1 MVSFTIYPINV
12 QKKRR
17 TPASV
22 HQIMNIFDTFVSSI
36 FSSMSTKER
45 SLNFIEQI
53 IEEDLKNGLP
63 NDKLRFRFPPEPNGY
78 LHVGHASAICLNFGL
93 GIDYKAPVNLRFD
106 DTNPAKEEQ
115 EYVDAIKRDV
125 EWLGFTWANECY
137 ASDYFQQ
144 LYDWAVEL
152 IKKGKAYVDSQ
163 TSEAMAQQKGTPTQA
178 GTDSPYR
185 NRSVE
190 ENLDLFERMKNGEF
204 EEGTHILRA
213 KIDMASPNMIM
224 RDPIMYRILHK
235 HHHRTGDKWCIYP
248 MYDWAHGESDYL
260 EQISHSFCTL
270 EFLPHRE
277 LYDWFLDN
285 IYDAKK
291 VRPKQREFAR
301 RNLSHTVVSKR
312 KLLQLVQEGH
322 VNGWDDPR
330 MSTISGM
337 RRRGYTPASIRN
349 FADTIGIAKRDNL
362 IDVSLLEFCVR
373 EDLNKIAPRVMAVI
387 DPVKLVITNYPEGKT
402 EWLDAENNPE
412 EDEMTY
418 RQVPFSKELYIER
431 EDFLEEASSKFFRLT
446 LGKEVRLKNAYIIK
460 GESVIKDA
468 NGNITEIH
476 ATYDDDSRSGSGSEA
491 SNRKVSGTIHWVSAA
506 HAVTAEIRLYDRL
519 FLDESPD
526 THKDKNFLDFVNPNS
541 LKTVNGYVEPSLT
554 TAKEGDS
561 FQFQRVGYFCV
572 DRDSTPEKLVF
583 NKTVDLKD
591 SWEEKGKKEENTVN
605 NSLKEIN
612 KYFKVS
618 TEEERSAIE
627 KTIGENIKTITNY
640 SLLQNTLKKNVNN
653 NKASLLF
660 SNWVLK
666 YSDSIKASDV
676 ETELLHKLY
685 NMSLKSESPFVRLE
699 VLQNLKKDIATFD
712 SFKTQLSEM
721 KTTEKNET
729 VLQLLTEWV

>member
-1 MVSFTIYPINV
+1 
-12 QKKRR
+12 
-17 TPASV
+17 
-22 HQIMNIFDTFVSSI
+22 
-36 FSSMSTKER
+36 MSTKEK

-53 IEEDLKNGLP
+53 IEDDLKNGLSP
-63 NDKLRFRFPPEPNGY
+63 DKLRFRFPPEPNGY
-78 LHVGHASAICLNFGL
+78 LHLGHASAICLNFGL
-93 GIDYKAPVNLRFD
+93 GINYKAPVNLRFD

-125 EWLGFTWANECY
+125 QWLGYEWAEECY

-163 TSEAMAQQKGTPTQA
+163 SSEEMAKQKGTPTQP
-178 GTDSPYR
+178 GVDGPFR
-185 NRSVE
+185 NRSVA

-213 KIDMASPNMIM
+213 KIDMASTNMLM
-224 RDPIMYRILHK
+224 RDPIIYRILHK
-235 HHHRTGDKWCIYP
+235 HHHRTGDKWCVYP

-277 LYDWFLDN
+277 LYDWFLDQ
-285 IYDAKK
+285 IYDATK

-312 KLLQLVQEGH
+312 KLLQLVQENY
-322 VNGWDDPR
+322 VSGWDDPR

-349 FADTIGIAKRDNL
+349 FAETIGIAKRDNL

-387 DPVKLVITNYPEGKT
+387 DPVKLIITNYPEGKV
-402 EWLDAENNPE
+402 EWLEAENNPE
-412 EDEMTY
+412 EAVMTY
-418 RQVPFSKELYIER
+418 RKVPFSGEIYIER
-431 EDFLEEASSKFFRLT
+431 EDFQEEASGKFFRLT

-460 GESVIKDA
+460 GERVVKDA

-491 SNRKVSGTIHWVSAA
+491 SNRKVSGTIHWVSVE
-506 HAVTAEIRLYDRL
+506 HAVPAEIRLYDRL
-519 FLDESPD
+519 FIDESPD

-541 LKTVNGYVEPSLT
+541 LKTVTGYVEPSLA
-554 TAKEGDS
+554 TAQEGES
-561 FQFQRVGYFCV
+561 FQFQRMGYFCV
-572 DRDSTPEKLVF
+572 DRDSAAEALVF

-591 SWEEKGKKEENTVN
+591 SWEEKGKKEENTIN

-612 KYFKVS
+612 RYFKVE
-618 TEEERSAIE
+618 TVEERGAIE
-627 KTIGENIKTITNY
+627 NAIGENIKTVSNY

-653 NKASLLF
+653 NKSSLLF
-660 SNWVLK
+660 SNFVLK
-666 YSDSIKASDV
+666 YSENIKASDV
-676 ETELLHKLY
+676 DTELLHKLY
-685 NMSLKSESPFVRLE
+685 TMSLKSESPFVRYE
-699 VLQNLKKDIATFD
+699 GIQNLKKDWDAFE
-712 SFKTQLSEM
+712 SFKPQLSEL
-721 KTTEKNET
+721 KSAEKSEI
-729 VLQLLTEWV
+729 VLHLLSEIV